1 MTAPT
6 RRASPLGG
14 EDHGQGRHPD
24 SASVA
29 GEADRV
35 LFRNYKRAPVAFSHG
50 RGVRLFD
57 LDGREYL
64 DFIGGIAVSSLGHA
78 HPALVAALCSQAAR
92 YLHVSNLYQIPE
104 QVEAARRL
112 LAASGLDR
120 AFFCN
125 SGAEA
130 NEAAIKLAR
139 KRAKT
144 AKGAACH
151 EILVTENSFHGRTLA
166 TLAATGNP
174 RYRQGFEPLP
184 EGFRFVPFDD
194 LDAVRAAVT
203 DLTCAILVEPVQ
215 GEGGVLPASPRYLS
229 GLRALCDE
237 NGLLLVLDE
246 IQTGIGRTGKM
257 FAYQHAGIRP
267 DVVTVA
273 KGVAG
278 GVPAGVVLATEE
290 VAAHF
295 VPGDHGSTFGGN
307 ALASAAICA
316 VLDAIERERLVENA
330 EAMGARLVAGLERLR
345 ERHAILLEIRGAGL
359 LVGVDLSIDAAP
371 VVEACLARG
380 LLVNAVRP
388 KTLRLAPPLIVSAHD
403 VDRALAL
410 LDEAL
415 AAVAA
420 PEPAGVLDPT
430 HLEPVSRREKG
441 EEGKETA

>member
-1 MTAPT
+1 MTEST
-6 RRASPLGG
+6 QLL
-14 EDHGQGRHPD
+14 D

-29 GEADRV
+29 AEADRV

-57 LDGREYL
+57 VDGREYL

-78 HPALVAALCSQAAR
+78 HPALVAAISEQAGR

-104 QVEAARRL
+104 QVAAARRL

-139 KRAKT
+139 KRAK
-144 AKGAACH
+144 AVLGSDAF

-166 TLAATGNP
+166 TLAATGNA
-174 RYRQGFEPLP
+174 RYRQGFEPMP
-184 EGFRFVPFDD
+184 AGFRFVPFGD
-194 LDAVRAAVT
+194 LAAMRSAAGPA
-203 DLTCAILVEPVQ
+203 TCAILVEPVQ
-215 GEGGVLPASPRYLS
+215 GEGGIVFPPAGYLE
-229 GLRALCDE
+229 GLRALCNE
-237 NGLLLVLDE
+237 KGLLLILDE
-246 IQTGIGRTGKM
+246 VQTGIGRTGRM

-267 DVVTVA
+267 DLVTIA

-278 GVPAGVVLATEE
+278 GVPAGVLLATEE
-290 VAAHF
+290 AAGHF

-307 ALASAAICA
+307 ALASAAIVA
-316 VLDAIERERLVENA
+316 VLDAIERESLVENA
-330 EAMGARLVAGLERLR
+330 RERGAALVAGLEMLR
-345 ERHAILLEIRGAGL
+345 ERHPSLEEIRGAGL
-359 LVGVDLSIDAAP
+359 LVGADLSIDAAP

-388 KTLRLAPPLIVSAHD
+388 KTLRFAPPLVVSAAE
-403 VDRALAL
+403 VQRALEI

-415 AAVAA
+415 ATVAT
-420 PEPAGVLDPT
+420 PT
-430 HLEPVSRREKG
+430 AAEK
-441 EEGKETA
+441 EIASA